1 MMEYFYRIYGLRV
14 QSQIPFSEAV
24 PETAGEA
31 EVKIVFGRMPDFL
44 LEAGQKGYG
53 TWTNGFVSAWF
64 RIRDGTQVYVEGGSR
79 ITVEL
84 SEEPQLLVI
93 TSLLAQCRDGT
104 GLSAEGGTLFSRKC
118 IVYRGTGH
126 FTLWGE
132 RGREVYGGHGIVAK
146 KAWILADDTVRVH
159 PGTMG
164 MLVEP
169 SYPQQKL
176 CRDMALK
183 CGKPLEELIYIDE
196 ERDKYAWRRQDCYR
210 KEAALLGKI
219 FLLRKDAVAGWQ
231 DAVQNTGEEAV
242 SIQKLTGQKAL
253 ETLSS
258 QLYLADTYRYSTGI
272 PYPLMEQLV
281 RIAGQAGIY
290 EVIRQSD
297 KDTLHEVVTKIL
309 QFC

>member
-93 TSLLAQCRDGT
+93 TSLL
-104 GLSAEGGTLFSRKC
+104 LSAGMALVCLQRGEPFFHGSALYTGEQAILLCGESGAGKSTVAMELLQRKL
-118 IVYRGTGH
+118 G
-126 FTLWGE
+126 F
-132 RGREVYGGHGIVAK
+132 
-146 KAWILADDTVRVH
+146 LADDTVRVH

-164 MLVEP
+164 MLAEP

-196 ERDKYAWRRQDCYR
+196 ERDKYAWR
-210 KEAALLGKI
+210 
-219 FLLRKDAVAGWQ
+219 
-231 DAVQNTGEEAV
+231 
-242 SIQKLTGQKAL
+242 
-253 ETLSS
+253 LS
-258 QLYLADTYRYSTGI
+258 LI
-272 PYPLMEQLV
+272 H
-281 RIAGQAGIY
+281 I
-290 EVIRQSD
+290 
-297 KDTLHEVVTKIL
+297 
-309 QFC
+309 

>member
-31 EVKIVFGRMPDFL
+31 EVKIGFGRMPDFL

-93 TSLLAQCRDGT
+93 TSLL
-104 GLSAEGGTLFSRKC
+104 LSAGMALVCLQRGEPFFHGSALYTGEQAILLCGESGAGKSTVAMELLQRKL
-118 IVYRGTGH
+118 G
-126 FTLWGE
+126 F
-132 RGREVYGGHGIVAK
+132 
-146 KAWILADDTVRVH
+146 LADDTVRVH

-164 MLVEP
+164 MLAEP

-196 ERDKYAWRRQDCYR
+196 ERDKYAWRRQGLLSERGGAPREDFF
-210 KEAALLGKI
+210 AAKGCCG
-219 FLLRKDAVAGWQ
+219 RVAGCG
-231 DAVQNTGEEAV
+231 AEYRGRGSEYP
-242 SIQKLTGQKAL
+242 KAHRA
-253 ETLSS
+253 E
-258 QLYLADTYRYSTGI
+258 STGDF
-272 PYPLMEQLV
+272 EQPVVSGGYLPV
-281 RIAGQAGIY
+281 QYRDSVSFDGTVGPDRRAG
-290 EVIRQSD
+290 RN
-297 KDTLHEVVTKIL
+297 L
-309 QFC
+309 

>member
-1 MMEYFYRIYGLRV
+1 MYTGEQAILLCGESGAGKSTVAME
-14 QSQIPFSEAV
+14 
-24 PETAGEA
+24 
-31 EVKIVFGRMPDFL
+31 L
-44 LEAGQKGYG
+44 LQRKL
-53 TWTNGFVSAWF
+53 GF
-64 RIRDGTQVYVEGGSR
+64 
-79 ITVEL
+79 
-84 SEEPQLLVI
+84 
-93 TSLLAQCRDGT
+93 
-104 GLSAEGGTLFSRKC
+104 
-118 IVYRGTGH
+118 
-126 FTLWGE
+126 
-132 RGREVYGGHGIVAK
+132 
-146 KAWILADDTVRVH
+146 LADDTVRVH

-164 MLVEP
+164 MLAEP
-169 SYPQQKL
+169 SYPLQKL

-231 DAVQNTGEEAV
+231 DTVQNTGEEAV

>member
-93 TSLLAQCRDGT
+93 TSLL
-104 GLSAEGGTLFSRKC
+104 LSAGMALVCLQRGEPFFHGSALYTGEQAILLCGESGAGKSTVAMELLQRKL
-118 IVYRGTGH
+118 G
-126 FTLWGE
+126 F
-132 RGREVYGGHGIVAK
+132 
-146 KAWILADDTVRVH
+146 LADDTVRVH

-164 MLVEP
+164 MLAEP

-231 DAVQNTGEEAV
+231 DAVAEYRGRGSEYP
-242 SIQKLTGQKAL
+242 KAHRA
-253 ETLSS
+253 E
-258 QLYLADTYRYSTGI
+258 STGDF
-272 PYPLMEQLV
+272 EQPVVSGGYLSV
-281 RIAGQAGIY
+281 QYRDSVSFDGTVGPDRRAG
-290 EVIRQSD
+290 RN
-297 KDTLHEVVTKIL
+297 L
-309 QFC
+309 

>member
-93 TSLLAQCRDGT
+93 TSLL
-104 GLSAEGGTLFSRKC
+104 LSAGMALVCLQRGEPFFHGSALYTGEQAILLCGESGAGKSTVAMELLQRKL
-118 IVYRGTGH
+118 G
-126 FTLWGE
+126 F
-132 RGREVYGGHGIVAK
+132 
-146 KAWILADDTVRVH
+146 LADDTVRVH

-164 MLVEP
+164 MLAEP

-196 ERDKYAWRRQDCYR
+196 ERDKYAWR
-210 KEAALLGKI
+210 
-219 FLLRKDAVAGWQ
+219 Q

>member
-84 SEEPQLLVI
+84 SEEPQLLV
-93 TSLLAQCRDGT
+93 AKCRDGT

-146 KAWILADDTVRVH
+146 KAWIS
-159 PGTMG
+159 GG
-164 MLVEP
+164 
-169 SYPQQKL
+169 
-176 CRDMALK
+176 
-183 CGKPLEELIYIDE
+183 
-196 ERDKYAWRRQDCYR
+196 
-210 KEAALLGKI
+210 
-219 FLLRKDAVAGWQ
+219 
-231 DAVQNTGEEAV
+231 
-242 SIQKLTGQKAL
+242 
-253 ETLSS
+253 
-258 QLYLADTYRYSTGI
+258 
-272 PYPLMEQLV
+272 
-281 RIAGQAGIY
+281 
-290 EVIRQSD
+290 
-297 KDTLHEVVTKIL
+297 
-309 QFC
+309 

>member
-24 PETAGEA
+24 PETAGEK
-31 EVKIVFGRMPDFL
+31 EVKIGFGRMPDFL

-93 TSLLAQCRDGT
+93 TSLL
-104 GLSAEGGTLFSRKC
+104 LSAGMALVCLQRGEPFFHGSALYTGEQAILLCGESGAGKSTVAMELLQRKL
-118 IVYRGTGH
+118 G
-126 FTLWGE
+126 F
-132 RGREVYGGHGIVAK
+132 
-146 KAWILADDTVRVH
+146 LADDTVRVH
-159 PGTMG
+159 LGTMG
-164 MLVEP
+164 MLAEP

-258 QLYLADTYRYSTGI
+258 
-272 PYPLMEQLV
+272 
-281 RIAGQAGIY
+281 
-290 EVIRQSD
+290 
-297 KDTLHEVVTKIL
+297 
-309 QFC
+309 